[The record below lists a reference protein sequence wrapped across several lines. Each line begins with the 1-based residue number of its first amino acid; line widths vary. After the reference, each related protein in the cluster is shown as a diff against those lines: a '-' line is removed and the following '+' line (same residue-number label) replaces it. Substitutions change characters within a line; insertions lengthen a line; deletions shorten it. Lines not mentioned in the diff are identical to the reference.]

1 MVHESATWEIVP
13 LAYTRDPKSKRSEL
27 LKQYG
32 SFNYFYQLFKNRSMI
47 SKCSLTTLLLIISAV
62 SFGQNKVEGVWKTQD
77 QKDSLLVSASGQ
89 SNPALFV
96 YFPSK
101 AKFLPFSVSAAG
113 DELVHFEPD
122 ASKMALS
129 LSADGKTIT
138 DASSGAKKVYNKV
151 SATSPVNYKTVAAG
165 PDDFFDFS
173 TSNYYAGVNFYL
185 SSHPG
190 LPFMPNP
197 AFITRKKAK
206 EVKIEK
212 YFARISGSG
221 SVSAQKEFDLVYNFN
236 ASGQITSVQ
245 VIPTSAGQETD
256 TWTYAYNGDK
266 LQKIS
271 TPGRVLQFD
280 NDNWEVD
287 ARQQKKVPFIFPMW
301 DYYSSSKPRTATL
314 PYMTGA
320 PLNEYFYNDANQLV
334 RICSKD
340 ISEPNIVEHCTEYTY
355 KDGLPVK
362 IVETKRSK

>member
-1 MVHESATWEIVP
+1 
-13 LAYTRDPKSKRSEL
+13 
-27 LKQYG
+27 
-32 SFNYFYQLFKNRSMI
+32 MI

-62 SFGQNKVEGVWKTQD
+62 SFGQKQAGQVEGVWKTQD

-89 SNPALFV
+89 SNPAVFV
-96 YFPSK
+96 YFPNK
-101 AKFLPFSVSAAG
+101 AKFLPFTISG

-122 ASKMALS
+122 ASKMSLS
-129 LSADGKTIT
+129 ISADGKTIT
-138 DASSGAKKVYNKV
+138 DANGGTKKVFSKTSSV
-151 SATSPVNYKTVAAG
+151 SPVNSKTATPG
-165 PDDFFDFS
+165 PDDFFDYS
-173 TSNYYAGVNFYL
+173 TNNYYAGINFYL

-197 AFITRKKAK
+197 AFLSKKKAK

-212 YFARISGSG
+212 YFARVGSGG
-221 SVSAQKEFDLVYNFN
+221 SVSVQKEYDLVYNFN
-236 ASGQITSVQ
+236 SAGQITTVQ
-245 VIPTSAGQETD
+245 VIPYGGGGGQETD

-266 LQKIS
+266 IQKIS
-271 TPGRVLQFD
+271 SPGRVLQFD

-301 DYYSSSKPRTATL
+301 DYYSSARPRTATL

-320 PLNEYFYNDANQLV
+320 PLNEYFYDGTNQLV

-340 ISEPNIVEHCTEYTY
+340 VSEPNILEHCTEYSY
-355 KDGLPVK
+355 DKNGLPVK

>member
-1 MVHESATWEIVP
+1 
-13 LAYTRDPKSKRSEL
+13 
-27 LKQYG
+27 
-32 SFNYFYQLFKNRSMI
+32 MI

-62 SFGQNKVEGVWKTQD
+62 SFGQSQVEGVWKTQD

-89 SNPALFV
+89 SNPAVFV

-101 AKFLPFSVSAAG
+101 AKFLPFTIKGS
-113 DELVHFEPD
+113 ELVHYEPD
-122 ASKMALS
+122 ASKMSLS

-138 DASSGAKKVYNKV
+138 DANGGAKKVYSKV
-151 SATSPVNYKTVAAG
+151 SSNSPVNSKAVAAG

-173 TSNYYAGVNFYL
+173 TSNYYAGINFYL

-190 LPFMPNP
+190 LPFVPNP
-197 AFITRKKAK
+197 AFIAKKKVK

-212 YFARISGSG
+212 FFARVSGG
-221 SVSAQKEFDLVYNFN
+221 GGVSVQKEYDLVYNFSSN
-236 ASGQITSVQ
+236 GQITTVQ
-245 VIPTSAGQETD
+245 VIPFGGGQETD
-256 TWTYAYNGDK
+256 TWTYSYNGDK

-301 DYYSSSKPRTATL
+301 SYNGDSRPRTATL
-314 PYMTGA
+314 PYMTGV
-320 PLNEYFYNDANQLV
+320 PLNEYFYTGNQLTK
-334 RICSKD
+334 ICSKD
-340 ISEPNIVEHCTEYTY
+340 VSEPNILEHCTEYTY

>member
-1 MVHESATWEIVP
+1 
-13 LAYTRDPKSKRSEL
+13 
-27 LKQYG
+27 
-32 SFNYFYQLFKNRSMI
+32 MI
-47 SKCSLTTLLLIISAV
+47 SKCSLTTLLLIISVV
-62 SFGQNKVEGVWKTQD
+62 SFGQKQAQVEGVWKTQD
-77 QKDSLLVSASGQ
+77 QKDSLLVSASGS
-89 SNPALFV
+89 SNPAVFV

-101 AKFLPFSVSAAG
+101 AKFLPFSISAAG

-122 ASKMALS
+122 ASKMSLS
-129 LSADGKTIT
+129 LSADGKTLT
-138 DASSGAKKVYNKV
+138 DANGGAKKVYAKI
-151 SATSPVNYKTVAAG
+151 SATSPVNSKVVTAS

-173 TSNYYAGVNFYL
+173 TSNYYAGINFYL

-190 LPFMPNP
+190 LPFMPNG
-197 AFITRKKAK
+197 AFITKKRVK

-212 YFARISGSG
+212 FFARISGGG
-221 SVSAQKEFDLVYNFN
+221 SVSVQKEFDLVYNFN
-236 ASGQITSVQ
+236 SAGQITSVQ
-245 VIPTSAGQETD
+245 VIPYGGGQETD

-320 PLNEYFYNDANQLV
+320 PLNEYFYNDANQLTK
-334 RICSKD
+334 ICSKD
-340 ISEPNIVEHCTEYTY
+340 VSEPNILEHCTEYSY
-355 KDGLPVK
+355 DKNGVPVK

>member
-1 MVHESATWEIVP
+1 
-13 LAYTRDPKSKRSEL
+13 
-27 LKQYG
+27 
-32 SFNYFYQLFKNRSMI
+32 MI

-62 SFGQNKVEGVWKTQD
+62 SFGQKAQVEGVWKTQD

-122 ASKMALS
+122 ASKMSLS

-138 DASSGAKKVYNKV
+138 DANSGTKKVYAKV
-151 SATSPVNYKTVAAG
+151 SSTSPVNYKTVAAG
-165 PDDFFDFS
+165 PDDFFDLS
-173 TSNYYAGVNFYL
+173 TSNYYAGINFYL

-190 LPFMPNP
+190 LPFMPNS
-197 AFITRKKAK
+197 AFIAKKRSSV
-206 EVKIEK
+206 VKIEK
-212 YFARISGSG
+212 FFARISGG
-221 SVSAQKEFDLVYNFN
+221 GNVSVQKEYDLVYNFSSN
-236 ASGQITSVQ
+236 GQITTVQ
-245 VIPTSAGQETD
+245 VIPTSGGQETD

-266 LQKIS
+266 IQKIS
-271 TPGRVLQFD
+271 SPGRVLQFD

-320 PLNEYFYNDANQLV
+320 PLNEYFYNEANQLV
-334 RICSKD
+334 KICSKD
-340 ISEPNIVEHCTEYTY
+340 VSEPNILEHCTEYSY
-355 KDGLPVK
+355 DKNGVPVK